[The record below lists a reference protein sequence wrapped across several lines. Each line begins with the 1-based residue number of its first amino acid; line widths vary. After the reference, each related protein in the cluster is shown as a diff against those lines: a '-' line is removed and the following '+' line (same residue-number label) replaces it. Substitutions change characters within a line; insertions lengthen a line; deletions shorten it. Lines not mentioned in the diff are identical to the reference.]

1 MKGYL
6 SIILLIIT
14 AFEAEVWGECP
25 SIDDI
30 SLKPDNESPTSP
42 YTCAQFWEGKSDS
55 GYFVDACLGM

>member
-30 SLKPDNESPTSP
+30 PLKPDNEGPSSP
-42 YTCAQFWEGKSDS
+42 YTCAQFWEGEGAK
-55 GYFVDACLGM
+55 YYVDACIGL